1 MKKLK
6 DYKEIIG
13 QERKSS
19 VRNRSDCIHRSEKRL
34 QKKGEAKKEEW
45 NFWLTREDSLAE
57 KNCKISKHNGKLSS
71 SLHTVGRRKALLHT
85 DSSTEE
91 MGGDAE
97 TEKEENS
104 LLSNG
109 WKRRVRI
116 LSQYVAFRKWCQF
129 LEPMRIQAG
138 PASGFKYFSSSF
150 YIETIKCVYFS
161 LWNLLSEIRR
171 VGA

>member
-19 VRNRSDCIHRSEKRL
+19 VRNRSDCIHPSEKRL
-34 QKKGEAKKEEW
+34 QKKRRGKER
-45 NFWLTREDSLAE
+45 REDSLAE

-109 WKRRVRI
+109 
-116 LSQYVAFRKWCQF
+116 
-129 LEPMRIQAG
+129 
-138 PASGFKYFSSSF
+138 
-150 YIETIKCVYFS
+150 
-161 LWNLLSEIRR
+161 
-171 VGA
+171 